1 MIEAFANVA
10 NPVTQDDVCAIS
22 ITPAGLENEK
32 VDDTKTMSPDKLN
45 ALRRK
50 NIRQELE
57 PQLQVLSLRWRHT
70 AYKQG
75 SLRGVI
81 SFVDLAKLMVASWKN
96 CDEFSKNVFEQLA
109 KEGREI
115 REYLEELPAEPT
127 KEPQAQVKN
136 NEPSHYMKWFHDTKK
151 LYPPEPSKKR
161 QRSKSAKKAQTT
173 KEDNTSASRKISPS
187 QTYASSTQK
196 SKISVKK
203 IQTTNEKHIKSASKQ
218 ISPSPICSSNKS
230 KESVASSSKDDLTFV
245 EVEGIHVEVAD
256 SMVQLSKKNQTHE
269 SAPKHYVE
277 QLAKEGREIR
287 AEHKSKYLEEH
298 NRKLQAEP
306 TKEPQAQVKNNKPS
320 NYMKWFHD
328 TKKLYPPEPI
338 KKRKRSKSSK
348 KAKTT
353 KEDNTSPSQ
362 THAGS
367 TQKSKISVKKI
378 QRTNEK
384 HIKNEESVAS
394 SSKDDLIFVEGE
406 GIHDVEVADSIVQL
420 SKKNQTQESAP
431 KHYGSRVNQMCA
443 LSKDT
448 LELLARKNVPA
459 RNTAPPQADL
469 ADFLAKKKNA
479 PAHISLPV
487 HEAGFVHTTA
497 KRGLIRPMNECFVS
511 NRPNKMCA
519 LDLLGKMNMTA
530 KNQAPIQEDHVGYLG
545 KEKLPPYF
553 CCGAGRYI
561 EYLAKKNLPANV
573 VASVQGA
580 PTNNSGFVYVD
591 RGLVSH
597 NGDDFTHLVSDG
609 SGKSSAFSSPQPIKP
624 AVNVTTIHSTNVM
637 LKSQIRELEGTLA
650 NERLRARVR
659 ELEVEISRTRAV
671 VNLNSYP
678 TAAAA
683 ARYHPEIPHGFS
695 NAKYWHRSGRFQG

>member
-1 MIEAFANVA
+1 METCVQSTKAKKGRQVARPDKPTRPLSAYNLYYTYRRQKMIEAFANVA

-115 REYLEELPAEPT
+115 REYLEELSAEPT

-173 KEDNTSASRKISPS
+173 KEDNTS
-187 QTYASSTQK
+187 
-196 SKISVKK
+196 
-203 IQTTNEKHIKSASKQ
+203 
-218 ISPSPICSSNKS
+218 
-230 KESVASSSKDDLTFV
+230 
-245 EVEGIHVEVAD
+245 
-256 SMVQLSKKNQTHE
+256 
-269 SAPKHYVE
+269 
-277 QLAKEGREIR
+277 
-287 AEHKSKYLEEH
+287 
-298 NRKLQAEP
+298 
-306 TKEPQAQVKNNKPS
+306 
-320 NYMKWFHD
+320 
-328 TKKLYPPEPI
+328 
-338 KKRKRSKSSK
+338 
-348 KAKTT
+348 
-353 KEDNTSPSQ
+353 PSQ

-367 TQKSKISVKKI
+367 TQKSKISVKKA

-394 SSKDDLIFVEGE
+394 SSKDDLTFVEGG

-597 NGDDFTHLVSDG
+597 NGDDFTRLVSDG
-609 SGKSSAFSSPQPIKP
+609 GGNSSAFSSPQPIKP

-695 NAKYWHRSGRFQG
+695 NAK